1 MNRKNIGYILI
12 IISILLILFLLLN
25 DKQYENFENINLII
39 QSAPASGFFSNFNKL
54 ITYLV
59 DNPTI
64 TKITFDMRS
73 HGPSTAFSYIKENE
87 ELFSKLFEDY
97 DEGLET
103 TKSIISSD
111 YKSFRITG
119 NNAYNFYNENRNKLQ
134 PFHNAYTKYIKIKP
148 HIQEKINIKVNELKK
163 DSDQIIGIFI
173 RSTALAGEQPSGKM
187 PSREDYINAINSI
200 QKSNNVKYFFCID
213 NQDDLNY
220 FKELFYPNYYTHIR
234 RTSNTND
241 GEPHTKTIGTLED
254 LENSFI
260 EVCIMS
266 HCDILVHC
274 VSNMVTA
281 SLYMNMR
288 QKSICVSK

>member
-1 MNRKNIGYILI
+1 MNRIKIGYILI
-12 IISILLILFLLLN
+12 GIIIILLLFLVKTKN
-25 DKQYENFENINLII
+25 IEGFENINLII
-39 QSAPASGFFSNFNKL
+39 QSSPASGFFSNFNKL

-59 DNPTI
+59 DNPST

-87 ELFSKLFEDY
+87 ELFSKLFEEY

-103 TKSIISSD
+103 TKTISGD
-111 YKSFRITG
+111 NYQDERITG
-119 NNAYNFYNENRNKLQ
+119 VNAYNFYNSNRNKLQ
-134 PFHNAYTKYIKIKP
+134 PFNDAYNKYIKVKS
-148 HIQEKINIKVNELKK
+148 HIQEKINKKINELKK

-173 RSTALAGEQPSGKM
+173 RSNALAGEQPSKRM
-187 PSREDYINAINSI
+187 PKREEYINAIENI

-213 NQDDLNY
+213 NQEDLDY
-220 FKELFYPNYYTHIR
+220 FKEMYKPNYYTDIR

-241 GEPHTKTIGTLED
+241 GEPHTKTMGTLED

-260 EVCIMS
+260 EVAIMS
-266 HCDILVHC
+266 QCDILVHC

-281 SLYMNMR
+281 SLYMKMN
-288 QKSICVSK
+288 QQSICVAK